1 MSKVSKQFD
10 VEYHRKKVVDV
21 MNSYSGDHIALK
33 LKMSRC
39 YDYFHGIQ
47 DASVFQS
54 VYDSFSIKAN
64 EKTLELPIIHMSFNK
79 IRGKIKS
86 IIGDLIDMG
95 FEAHVEAVNND
106 AKVRKYDAKKE
117 MLSAYELR
125 PYIEYASAE
134 TGIDYGMDN
143 EIPEDYEEFKEQI
156 ESYKDLTEIA
166 MESCLRVSLQNQN
179 YIYTRLQLFID
190 AVIGGECHASTK
202 IINGEPCIA
211 RYNPFDVYYPI
222 NVNDNDFLDKTNG
235 MSIVYY
241 TDIHSVLR
249 EHNISKADFD
259 VLEKKYQSGDIE
271 YQKIP
276 RLNNRHFPFYQNDN
290 SSQCL
295 VVEHYWMDTKKVAG
309 VTRKDK
315 NGNETF
321 SIDTN
326 NNNGDS
332 YVDEDA
338 TISVERKKIGVL
350 RKATLI
356 AGFYM
361 ANWGEVEN
369 QYRYPQGYAKC
380 MNLVTSYR
388 PFYING
394 RSTSEVDSITKI
406 QDFRDYILTKMQLEI
421 TKSGGNVIAVDV
433 SKLPADWGDP
443 QTAIKNM
450 LYYMKSMGV
459 VTYDS
464 SQGEI
469 PDGNAMPID
478 RFDIG
483 IGSVVSSLIGLI
495 QFLDNEMN
503 EVSGIND
510 SRMGNIQNNQLS
522 SVTAM
527 MLNQSNK
534 ISKYLLN
541 GFLEFE
547 SRLLTKHS
555 QQIKTTW
562 ETNPD
567 RWVLA
572 IGDFYMDFLQND
584 SDLTLDD
591 HSIIIKQGV
600 ISRTDLKQYLMA
612 GIEHG
617 MPIEE
622 ALEIEMLAI
631 DDIKGALNAFIKNRK
646 KSTKELQAMQ
656 QNMQAQQ
663 QEAMM
668 AQQQAVQQSKLSMID
683 RQGENER
690 QKVDLKG
697 NFDLKKVELK
707 NQKEKKREFDDYPS
721 SLI

>member
-1 MSKVSKQFD
+1 
-10 VEYHRKKVVDV
+10 
-21 MNSYSGDHIALK
+21 
-33 LKMSRC
+33 
-39 YDYFHGIQ
+39 
-47 DASVFQS
+47 
-54 VYDSFSIKAN
+54 
-64 EKTLELPIIHMSFNK
+64 
-79 IRGKIKS
+79 
-86 IIGDLIDMG
+86 
-95 FEAHVEAVNND
+95 
-106 AKVRKYDAKKE
+106 
-117 MLSAYELR
+117 
-125 PYIEYASAE
+125 
-134 TGIDYGMDN
+134 
-143 EIPEDYEEFKEQI
+143 
-156 ESYKDLTEIA
+156 
-166 MESCLRVSLQNQN
+166 
-179 YIYTRLQLFID
+179 
-190 AVIGGECHASTK
+190 
-202 IINGEPCIA
+202 
-211 RYNPFDVYYPI
+211 
-222 NVNDNDFLDKTNG
+222 
-235 MSIVYY
+235 
-241 TDIHSVLR
+241 
-249 EHNISKADFD
+249 
-259 VLEKKYQSGDIE
+259 
-271 YQKIP
+271 
-276 RLNNRHFPFYQNDN
+276 
-290 SSQCL
+290 
-295 VVEHYWMDTKKVAG
+295 MDTKKVAG
-309 VTRKDK
+309 VTKTDK

-321 SIDTN
+321 EIDLT

-332 YVDEDA
+332 YVDDEL
-338 TISVERKKIGVL
+338 TIKVERKKIGVL

-356 AGFYM
+356 AGVYLT
-361 ANWGEVEN
+361 NWGEVEN
-369 QYRYPQGYAKC
+369 QFRYAQGYAKC
-380 MNLVTSYR
+380 MNVVTSYR

-406 QDFRDYILTKMQLEI
+406 QDFRDYILTKLQLEI

-443 QTAIKNM
+443 QNAIKNM

-483 IGSVVSSLIGLI
+483 IGSVVSSLLGLI

-522 SVTAM
+522 SVTSM
-527 MLNQSNK
+527 MLTQSNK
-534 ISKYLLN
+534 ISKYTFN
-541 GFLEFE
+541 GFFEFE
-547 SRLLTKHS
+547 SRVLTKHA

-572 IGDFYMDFLQND
+572 IGDYYMDFLHND